1 MAIFLVILVL
11 VNFSLDLNH
20 VLIFEES
27 VIYNS
32 KITSLVN
39 NVVFQD
45 LNLSKNWFSSISI
58 VSDVTNY

>member
-1 MAIFLVILVL
+1 M
-11 VNFSLDLNH
+11 S
-20 VLIFEES
+20 
-27 VIYNS
+27 YNS

-58 VSDVTNY
+58 VSDDKLLIHSESDLPCGPGANEMQ